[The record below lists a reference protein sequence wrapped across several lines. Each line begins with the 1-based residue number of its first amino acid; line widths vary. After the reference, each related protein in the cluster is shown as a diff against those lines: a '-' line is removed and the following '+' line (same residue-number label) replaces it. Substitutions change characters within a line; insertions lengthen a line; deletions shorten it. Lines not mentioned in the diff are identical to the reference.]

1 MAAFTA
7 QDVKA
12 LREKTGCGMMDCKKA
27 LTNADGDM
35 DKAVDFLR
43 EQGLA
48 KQAKKAS
55 RVAAEGVAY
64 ACTNDDL
71 SVGVVVEV
79 NAETDFVAKNDSFM
93 DFVKAC
99 ANTIIEQNPADV
111 EALLALKASGSDQ
124 TIAEMLQEKVLTI
137 GENIQIRRFE
147 RMEGACV
154 AYVHAGGK
162 IGVLVNFDT
171 DLAAKPEFVAYGKDV
186 AMQIAALNTPYLN
199 ESEVPAEI
207 IEHEKEVMRQQV
219 ILRRLLTKSL
229 WVRLAS
235 STRRT
240 ASSIR
245 NSLRTT
251 RLTLSSTHRTL
262 LTSLAVLSKSRS
274 SFVLKRAKALKSVRT
289 TLLQK
294 LQVWLNN
301 CFDIQSIII
310 RAEIK
315 FSALFV
321 CLKLNL
327 IIKIRNSNLLRNN
340 HLKNIQLSTL
350 SPSTIK
356 ALSAISASGE
366 SL

>member
-7 QDVKA
+7 QDVKT

-48 KQAKKAS
+48 KQAKKAG
-55 RVAAEGVAY
+55 RIAAEGVAY

-111 EALLALKASGSDQ
+111 EALLTLKATGSEQ

-219 ILRRLLTKSL
+219 INEGKPEQIADKIVMGKIGKFYKENCLLDQEFVKDNKTVSY
-229 WVRLAS
+229 
-235 STRRT
+235 TH
-240 ASSIR
+240 
-245 NSLRTT
+245 
-251 RLTLSSTHRTL
+251 LTLPTIC
-262 LTSLAVLSKSRS
+262 
-274 SFVLKRAKALKSVRT
+274 SV
-289 TLLQK
+289 
-294 LQVWLNN
+294 
-301 CFDIQSIII
+301 
-310 RAEIK
+310 
-315 FSALFV
+315 
-321 CLKLNL
+321 
-327 IIKIRNSNLLRNN
+327 
-340 HLKNIQLSTL
+340 
-350 SPSTIK
+350 
-356 ALSAISASGE
+356 
-366 SL
+366 

>member
-27 LTNADGDM
+27 LTQADGDM
-35 DKAVDFLR
+35 DKAIDFLR

-64 ACTNDDL
+64 ATTSDDRK
-71 SVGVVVEV
+71 VGVVVEV

-99 ANTIIEQNPADV
+99 ANTVIKENPADI
-111 EALLALKASGSDQ
+111 EALLALKADGSDQ
-124 TIAEMLQEKVLTI
+124 TVAEMLQEKVLTI

-171 DLAAKPEFVAYGKDV
+171 DLSSKPEFVSYGKDV
-186 AMQIAALNTPYLN
+186 AMQIAALNTSYLN
-199 ESEVPAEI
+199 KDEVPAEV

-219 ILRRLLTKSL
+219 INEGKPAAIADKIVMGKINKYYKENCLVDQEFVKDSKLTVAQYTKN
-229 WVRLAS
+229 
-235 STRRT
+235 T
-240 ASSIR
+240 AKELGGSI
-245 NSLRTT
+245 
-251 RLTLSSTHRTL
+251 
-262 LTSLAVLSKSRS
+262 
-274 SFVLKRAKALKSVRT
+274 
-289 TLLQK
+289 
-294 LQVWLNN
+294 
-301 CFDIQSIII
+301 
-310 RAEIK
+310 EIK
-315 FSALFV
+315 KFV
-321 CLKLNL
+321 RFEKGEG
-327 IIKIRNSNLLRNN
+327 IEKR
-340 HLKNIQLSTL
+340 QDDF
-350 SPSTIK
+350 
-356 ALSAISASGE
+356 AAEVASMVK
-366 SL
+366 